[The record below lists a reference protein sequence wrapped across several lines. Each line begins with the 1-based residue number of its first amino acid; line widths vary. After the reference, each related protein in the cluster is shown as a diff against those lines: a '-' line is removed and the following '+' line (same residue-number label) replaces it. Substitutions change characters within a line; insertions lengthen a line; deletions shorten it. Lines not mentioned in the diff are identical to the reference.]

1 MHSCFNLAPCTGYT
15 LVSREIFDSLTSFS
29 SSSPLSSFLLFFH
42 LLSLRLFFLRLL
54 FLILFPSTSS
64 SLKMTAWCQTRLLF
78 LPAPSAHGLVT
89 VSIHFIHEPLLFAT
103 RQIRHCKNLDRA
115 TLRSAL
121 QTHPLFADAE
131 SSILGSLHQSCS
143 APIGP
148 RCRVSWTSSF
158 RRATFIRKMFRPLS
172 GLMRNS

>member
-1 MHSCFNLAPCTGYT
+1 MKFLILLLHFLLLLPFLLFFFSSTFFLYACSSSA
-15 LVSREIFDSLTSFS
+15 FS
-29 SSSPLSSFLLFFH
+29 SSSFS
-42 LLSLRLFFLRLL
+42 
-54 FLILFPSTSS
+54 PSTSS

-143 APIGP
+143 TPIGP
-148 RCRVSWTSSF
+148 PCRVSWTPSF
-158 RRATFIRKMFRPLS
+158 RRATFSRNIFRPLTV
-172 GLMRNS
+172 